1 MGTYKY
7 FGSNSKEKYHIS
19 ITETA
24 RLKLFGVV
32 VVAIM
37 MAMMMIMMMTIIIII
52 IIIII
57 IKSRPFITT

>member
-37 MAMMMIMMMTIIIII
+37 MAMMMMTIIII